1 MSNSSTLTADGAG
14 SAVVCEGRT
23 IYQIEAV
30 GTFGGG
36 TVVPQKLAR
45 DQTTWL
51 TLGDS
56 TLTADG
62 AINVEV
68 PRNSQIRVSLSGA
81 TSPNIVTH
89 IIPIS

>member
-1 MSNSSTLTADGAG
+1 MSNSSTLSADGA
-14 SAVVCEGRT
+14 SAAVLCEGRT
-23 IYQIEAV
+23 VYQIEAV

-36 TVVPQKLAR
+36 TITPEKLAR
-45 DQTTWL
+45 DQSTWIV
-51 TLGDS
+51 LGES

-81 TSPNIVTH
+81 TTPSIVTH
-89 IIPIS
+89 IVPIS